1 MDQESI
7 VLHGVLSLVAAGG
20 GVWAGKSKN
29 RELALL
35 CAGAQPSIAIALSLW
50 DLGATFGDMTSSV
63 TTGVYS
69 ALSMKMYHMVGGIGL
84 GVLQEIMTTHF
95 MPAQEEER
103 RSAQT
108 MKDAVMAGVEER
120 LTEID
125 QRVQQVSTL
134 LASVPERVEASNNV
148 MLRTMDEHRNTM
160 LQSSAKTAQTVA
172 LVLKDEAKAAVK
184 ETTEI
189 IDQGLTK
196 VEKSIAIARDEFT
209 NSMAATRHNV
219 ATDVGNAVGTMRLQ
233 VESILSSVK
242 HESESIT
249 SRMQNDLDSTAA
261 SFGDSMRVQS
271 KQIAD
276 EAARQG
282 GQVIIDV
289 GAKVAATLER
299 TTHNSLAAAVKIADT
314 TSAAESAANSLLTAS
329 RGAR

>member
-7 VLHGVLSLVAAGG
+7 VLHGVLGLVAAGG
-20 GVWAGKSKN
+20 GIWAGKSKN

-84 GVLQEIMTTHF
+84 GVLQEIVTTHF

-108 MKDAVMAGVEER
+108 MKDAVMAGVEAR

-125 QRVQQVSTL
+125 QRVQQVNTL
-134 LASVPERVEASNNV
+134 LTAVPERVESSNNA
-148 MLRTMDEHRNTM
+148 MLRTMDEHRNTI
-160 LQSSAKTAQTVA
+160 LQTSAKTAQTVA
-172 LVLKDEAKAAVK
+172 LVLKEETKAAVI
-184 ETTEI
+184 ETAEI

-196 VEKSIAIARDEFT
+196 VEKSIATARDEFT
-209 NSMAATRHNV
+209 NSMAATRHSV

-233 VESILSSVK
+233 VESMLSSVK
-242 HESESIT
+242 HESASIT
-249 SRMQNDLDSTAA
+249 SLMKNLDSTAS
-261 SFGDSMRVQS
+261 SFGDNMRAQS

-289 GAKVAATLER
+289 GTKVASTLER
-299 TTHNSLAAAVKIADT
+299 TTHNSLAASVKIADA
-314 TSAAESAANSLLTAS
+314 TSAAESAANNLLAAY
-329 RGAR
+329 RGSH